1 MTTTPAQST
10 PQIATSRSRSGRRF
24 LLFTSLLAVVIFGSL
39 VFQQRSMEAAVRK
52 RVLVNDASAEPPRP
66 LVDVATAVKALKL
79 VTVEIETEVTAT
91 MEDESWRGDIS
102 AKVTAPARLSY
113 GTDLSQLDVQA
124 VGFSPVT
131 RSYVLRIPR
140 PMRVATEVWSDRERL
155 EVSTGW
161 LRLRSRA
168 GEFYLG
174 LARKNLAERA
184 RAMELREED
193 AEKVARVTLEQVE
206 MLAKKLIGD
215 DAKVIVEYAEP
226 RSAAGGV
233 P

>member
-1 MTTTPAQST
+1 MTTTPTQPASDAR
-10 PQIATSRSRSGRRF
+10 PRAGRRF
-24 LLFTSLLAVVIFGSL
+24 LLFTALLALVIFGTL
-39 VFQQRSMEAAVRK
+39 IAQQRSMEAAVRK
-52 RVLVNDASAEPPRP
+52 RVLVNDSSTEPPRP
-66 LVDVATAVKALKL
+66 LADVATAVKAMKL

-113 GTDLSQLDVQA
+113 GTDLSQLDVQS

-140 PMRVATEVWSDRERL
+140 PTRIATEVWSDRERL

-206 MLAKKLIGD
+206 TLAKKFIGD
-215 DAKVIVEYAEP
+215 DAKVIVEYVEP

>member
-1 MTTTPAQST
+1 MTTTPSQAD
-10 PQIATSRSRSGRRF
+10 SRSRPRQGRRF
-24 LLFTSLLAVVIFGSL
+24 FLFTGLLALVIFGTL
-39 VFQQRSMEAAVRK
+39 IAQQRSMEAAVRK
-52 RVLVNDASAEPPRP
+52 RVLVDDASGEPPRP
-66 LVDVATAVKALKL
+66 LVDVATAVKAMKL

-113 GTDLSQLDVQA
+113 GTDLSQLDVQS

-140 PMRVATEVWSDRERL
+140 PTRIATEVWSDRERL

-206 MLAKKLIGD
+206 LLAKKFIGD

>member
-1 MTTTPAQST
+1 MTTTPSQAD
-10 PQIATSRSRSGRRF
+10 SRSRPRQGRRF
-24 LLFTSLLAVVIFGSL
+24 FLFTGLLALVIFGTL
-39 VFQQRSMEAAVRK
+39 IAQQRSMEGAVRK
-52 RVLVNDASAEPPRP
+52 RVLVDEASGEPPRP
-66 LVDVATAVKALKL
+66 LVDVATAVKAMKL
-79 VTVEIETEVTAT
+79 VTVEIETEVTAA
-91 MEDESWRGDIS
+91 MQDESWRGDIS

-113 GTDLSQLDVQA
+113 GTDLSRIDVQA

-140 PMRVATEVWSDRERL
+140 PIRIATEVWSDRERL

-206 MLAKKLIGD
+206 SLAKKFIGD